1 MRYQKDSRKYHSQC
15 VSNQNEF
22 SPKCDWKAMTVCL
35 HCADVVTLHTGH
47 WAGLWLVSSGGAGL
61 WLAGRGLVTYRPR
74 DNITTLISRHNC
86 HEHRCHSAWRGPATL
101 PQTEH
106 SHISSSTFMLFA
118 KKDPRSYHQYMIY
131 QYCHR
136 KHYAFECFLNL
147 NSSYE
152 YGFVTPWLLVFNSLC
167 LVSEVVA
174 ELISYV
180 LVSALELNWYL
191 LSPV

>member
-1 MRYQKDSRKYHSQC
+1 
-15 VSNQNEF
+15 
-22 SPKCDWKAMTVCL
+22 MTVCL

-118 KKDPRSYHQYMIY
+118 MKDLTINIWYTKIDIACTMHLSVSWILIVP
-131 QYCHR
+131 
-136 KHYAFECFLNL
+136 
-147 NSSYE
+147 
-152 YGFVTPWLLVFNSLC
+152 VTLWVRFCQPLLFNSLS
-167 LVSEVVA
+167 LVSKVVT
-174 ELISYV
+174 ELI
-180 LVSALELNWYL
+180 LLSALELLTNICCPQCSWDL
-191 LSPV
+191 LAQNT